1 MSEQKTRP
9 TSFRLNPTLLAALKA
24 AAEREHRSQANM
36 LEVMVR
42 EYCTLHGVDVAATTS
57 GVGRRKDERTN

>member
-1 MSEQKTRP
+1 MSEQKTQP
-9 TSFRLNPTLLAALKA
+9 TSFRLNPMLLAALKA

-42 EYCTLHGVDVAATTS
+42 EYCTLHGVDVVVKTAST
-57 GVGRRKDERTN
+57 GRKR

>member
-42 EYCTLHGVDVAATTS
+42 EYCTLHGVDVVVKTT
-57 GVGRRKDERTN
+57 GAGRKR